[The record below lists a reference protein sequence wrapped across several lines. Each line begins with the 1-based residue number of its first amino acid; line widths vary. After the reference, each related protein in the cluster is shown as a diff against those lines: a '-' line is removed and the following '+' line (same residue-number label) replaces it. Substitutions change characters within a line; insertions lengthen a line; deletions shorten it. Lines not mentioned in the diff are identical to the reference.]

1 MRIAIVA
8 EYIPSHQDGVGG
20 MLFHLLEHLETH
32 GHSSLLLTTEGSP
45 LRVGRTQVVSVHS
58 SWQTGEVRSSLQQSL
73 EDFRPDIMH
82 AIQPVALGVEAMHKA
97 RELGTPLLASYH
109 SEFLQLAASW
119 GFGMPGDLMWSYFR
133 VLHDLANVS
142 LVPTYFHQMQLR
154 ELGFRRTQTWA
165 RGVDCDLFS
174 PKRRSSAWRRH
185 LSDGEVK
192 KTLLLYAGK
201 LTADKHI
208 ELLRPVIERNPDCRL
223 AIVGAGAE
231 SAWLRDYFEGTD
243 TIFTG
248 YLDQGDLAEVYASAD
263 AFIHPAATT
272 ISPVTTLEAMA
283 SGLPVLAPHSAAI
296 LDFAVHGENALLFI
310 PGDTDQASA
319 YVQELAAKPRLRT
332 DLSRIARQT
341 ALGRNWHSSLE
352 KLTRIYQ
359 RLIGEAARPLTLPA
373 FESLPLPQVHN

>member
-1 MRIAIVA
+1 
-8 EYIPSHQDGVGG
+8 
-20 MLFHLLEHLETH
+20 
-32 GHSSLLLTTEGSP
+32 
-45 LRVGRTQVVSVHS
+45 
-58 SWQTGEVRSSLQQSL
+58 
-73 EDFRPDIMH
+73 
-82 AIQPVALGVEAMHKA
+82 
-97 RELGTPLLASYH
+97 
-109 SEFLQLAASW
+109 
-119 GFGMPGDLMWSYFR
+119 MPGDLMWSYFR
-133 VLHDLANVS
+133 VLHDLADVS

-154 ELGFRRTQTWA
+154 ELGFNRTQTWA

-192 KTLLLYAGK
+192 KTLLVYAGK
-201 LTADKHI
+201 LTAEKHI
-208 ELLRPVIERNPDCRL
+208 ELLRPVIDQNPDCRL
-223 AIVGAGAE
+223 AIVGAGPE
-231 SAWLRDYFEGTD
+231 STWLRDYFEGSA

-263 AFIHPAATT
+263 AFIHPATTT

-319 YVQELAAKPRLRT
+319 YVREIASKPRLRT

-341 ALGRNWHSSLE
+341 ALGRNWHITLDELE
-352 KLTRIYQ
+352 DIYR
-359 RLIGEAARPLTLPA
+359 RLADRATQPLVLQA
-373 FESLPLPQVHN
+373 FESLPLPQIHS